1 MTGKALH
8 EKFKCIPNNMSTW
21 PCLSDLPS
29 FATLPVPEIHKV
41 AETGK
46 YALGP
51 KASFPSKKHSTFAN
65 GGSNRF
71 HEIASSTKY
80 LGDAIARSTG
90 HLMNKDSKLPT
101 TYKFT
106 FRRQIMSTSTLL
118 METELNKKMKQV
130 MGELSMTDVSG
141 VFTVDPTTKLELLAG
156 NKVWEIKIEG
166 EETQIPKSNFDAMSA
181 SSLFGL
187 TNSNRVVI
195 TLEIINRVA
204 APTENYSW

>member
-1 MTGKALH
+1 MH
-8 EKFKCIPNNMSTW
+8 ENFKCIPNNMSTW
-21 PCLSDLPS
+21 PSLSDLPS
-29 FATLPVPEIHKV
+29 FATLPVPEIHKI
-41 AETGK
+41 AEKGK

-51 KASFPSKKHSTFAN
+51 EAAFTSKKHITGAN
-65 GGSNRF
+65 VGSNRF

-118 METELNKKMKQV
+118 METELNKKMKVV
-130 MGELSMTDVSG
+130 MGELSKTDVSG
-141 VFTVDPTTKLELLAG
+141 VFHVDAPTKSELVAG
-156 NKVWEIKIEG
+156 TKVWEIKIEG
-166 EETQIPKSNFDAMSA
+166 EETQIPKANFDAMSA

-187 TNSNRVVI
+187 TKNNRVI
-195 TLEIINRVA
+195 ISLEIVNRVA
-204 APTENYSW
+204 APTDNYEW